1 MTTPPATPGRPT
13 LTDLEAA
20 ANAAWDAYWAASEA
34 AYWAYRNAN
43 AAALKAA
50 WAAAYRAY
58 LDADA
63 ARAARDQEQPQ

>member
-43 AAALKAA
+43 ADADAALAA
-50 WAAAYRAY
+50 LHRAY

-63 ARAARDQEQPQ
+63 ARAALDKELK